1 MSTATYPEIAAE
13 LQEIGPVVEVP
24 RTSEMYR
31 PLHPAEPPEDIA
43 VVRDVAYG
51 PHERNVLDVFTA
63 RAMGA
68 ASHRKPVLVYIHG
81 GGFRAGA
88 KRLPGQP
95 FYDNVGTWAA
105 RNGMV
110 GITISYRLAPE
121 HVYPAGVEDLSLAV
135 EYIRA
140 HASGCG
146 GDPARIFLWGHSAG
160 AAHAADYIAT
170 APAQGVAG
178 AILTSGI
185 YDKDDSG
192 GVSRWSAYYGT
203 DTSRYAA
210 LNPIP
215 ALVSGNVPL
224 LVTWAEIDRPDF
236 IADAHRLVHAF
247 ESAGRPL
254 RKLLLPHHSHISE
267 LYAVGTAD
275 RSLSAPVLQFIQSNL
290 GGTS

>member
-1 MSTATYPEIAAE
+1 MSAATYPEIAAE
-13 LQEIGPVVEVP
+13 LHEIGPVVEVP

-31 PLHPAEPPEDIA
+31 PLHPAEPPEDLTVA
-43 VVRDVAYG
+43 RDVAYG
-51 PHERNVLDVFTA
+51 PHERHVLDVFAA
-63 RAMGA
+63 RDKGA
-68 ASHRKPVLVYIHG
+68 ANSRKPVLVYIHG

-95 FYDNVGTWAA
+95 FYDNVGIWAA

-110 GITISYRLAPE
+110 GVTISYRLAPE

-135 EYIRA
+135 DYLRE
-140 HASGCG
+140 HVSGHG
-146 GDPARIFLWGHSAG
+146 GDPQRIFLWGHSAG

-170 APAQGVAG
+170 VPAHGIAG
-178 AILTSGI
+178 AVLTSGI
-185 YDKDDSG
+185 YDKTDG
-192 GVSRWSAYYGT
+192 GAVSRWSAYYGT
-203 DTSRYAA
+203 DTARYAA

-215 ALVSGNVPL
+215 ALVSGSVPL